1 MALVEEAEVPLKE
14 LVEQVV
20 SDEYLFIIKYCLKR
34 LFLGSFSFT
43 KMKSDHFHLRHF

>member
-1 MALVEEAEVPLKE
+1 MALVEAVVEPLKE
-14 LVEQVV
+14 LAGPVV

-43 KMKSDHFHLRHF
+43 KMKLDHFHLRRF